1 MKIVD
6 VAEFYAEQ
14 GGGVRTYINQKLAAG
29 AAAGHEIVVIAPGP
43 EDGEEE
49 RHGGRVIWV
58 KGPPL
63 PPDPRY
69 YILWNER
76 AVHRALDRE
85 RPDVVEGS
93 SPWTGGWFAARW
105 RGDAAK
111 SFIFHQDPVA
121 VYPQTLLG
129 ATLGARR
136 VDRLFGWYWAYL
148 CRLARRFDATV
159 VSGEWLANRLQG
171 FGLDN
176 AVAVPFGID
185 KQHFG
190 PAKRDP
196 ARRRELLRRCGLG
209 EDAALVVTVSRLHP
223 EKRIFTLL
231 RAIERARRRR
241 PVGLVLLGVGPLDAL
256 VRRRARA
263 LGGVYMPG
271 YLDGRE
277 EVARTL
283 ASADVMLHGS
293 AAETYGLVVAEGL
306 CSGLP
311 VVVPEEGGAA
321 DFADPRWAETY
332 PPGDAEAAARALLRL
347 LDRDRG
353 AVSAAATEGCA
364 TRVGT
369 MDDHFEGLFGLYER
383 LARARRG
390 GRGAKHGGTA

>member
-1 MKIVD
+1 MKVVD

-29 AAAGHEIVVIAPGP
+29 AAAGHEVVVIAPGP
-43 EDGEEE
+43 KDAEEG
-49 RHGGRVIWV
+49 RLGGRVVWV

-69 YILWNER
+69 YVLWNER

-93 SPWTGGWFAARW
+93 SPWSGGWFAARW

-111 SFIFHQDPVA
+111 AFIFHQDPVA
-121 VYPQTLLG
+121 VYPQTFLG

-148 CRLARRFDATV
+148 RRLAGRFDATV
-159 VSGEWLANRLQG
+159 VSGQWLAERLHG

-185 KQHFG
+185 KHHFG
-190 PAKRDP
+190 PTRRDP
-196 ARRRELLRRCGLG
+196 ETRRELLRRCGLG
-209 EDAALVVTVSRLHP
+209 EDAALVITVSRLHP

-231 RAIERARRRR
+231 GAIERARERR
-241 PVGLVLLGVGPLDAL
+241 PVGLVLLGVGPLERL
-256 VRRRARA
+256 VRRKARA

-277 EVARTL
+277 EVARAL

-311 VVVPEEGGAA
+311 VVVPAEGGAA

-332 PPGDAEAAARALLRL
+332 RPGDPEAAASALLRL
-347 LDRDRG
+347 LERDR
-353 AVSAAATEGCA
+353 AELSAAAAQGCA
-364 TRVGT
+364 DRVGT
-369 MDDHFEGLFGLYER
+369 MADHFEGLFRLYER
-383 LARARRG
+383 LASAHCAGGHRRG
-390 GRGAKHGGTA
+390 GS